1 MATDVLGKMKCEMLP
16 HVLSLLWA
24 VTQSAF
30 SPTVNGP
37 VRSRVVWRSLGRNG
51 LHTLEGTVK
60 GSSSL
65 AWGATMRLTFLLT

>member
-16 HVLSLLWA
+16 LALSLLWA